1 MPYPFRQPLKVSLRL
16 VLVAPLVL
24 QIFALTGVTGYL
36 SWRNG
41 QQTIQGLADRL
52 IEETRERISDR
63 LDNHLKTPH
72 QVLALNHWAHS
83 NGNLDLRNFPQL
95 EAYFWQQIN
104 VFDQVTAI
112 GFASQKGQFVGL
124 GVDRGGVLGV
134 ANAKVGMAANLPKEE
149 NPGTFKF
156 YLLNEQ
162 GDRVKL
168 LPTQPNY
175 DPLATYIKP
184 VLSAPKSAP
193 ESAPN
198 NPSKSTWTKTV
209 PCLTKGK
216 ACISAVTPIYQ
227 GRALQGVMF
236 ASLMLEDISRF
247 LHHLNFAPSG
257 QAFLIERSGESIA
270 SSSLEQPFVS
280 IQGLDLK
287 RLAAIDSQDPLTQ
300 AAMQFFRQQQIDLS
314 KIQAPQRFQFKRNA
328 INHFAQITPYQDK
341 YGLDWLIVIVVPES
355 DFAAQITQNVSHTL
369 WLSLG
374 AMGVAVAIGMAI
386 AQWMIRPIRALSEK
400 SVAIALG
407 DLNQQMSEMLGI
419 EEIDRLARSFNLM
432 ATQLRQSF
440 DLVQKALN
448 ESETKYTKIFR
459 NCPDPISIATLEE
472 SRWIDVNSS
481 FLELTG
487 YTEAE
492 IIGRTPDELNMLTKL
507 EQVEAIFQQLQTT
520 GIARNQELDWQN
532 KSGEIITSLVSCEI
546 IQLNGQL
553 VVLSVSK
560 EISKIKGIQS
570 ALSESETKLRQLTE
584 NLPMFL
590 GLRTANGVSEAIAS
604 ANRWLYVSPGVE
616 QITGYSA
623 QELYDDPLAW
633 HSYMLPGDRAR
644 ILEQLSVPLT
654 EPLTTEF
661 RIVRRDG
668 EMRWVRIQ
676 AYPVRDE
683 TGEVYRVCSLASDI
697 TEEKN
702 LELALAASERKLNDI
717 INTPIAAIVRIQVFT
732 NQDWRLDYISAGSE
746 DIFGYTPAEFIHNP
760 SIWMANIHP
769 DDLQNIIL
777 PLFQDIFQEKTTQF
791 EYRFTHKDGRIR
803 WLSAQFTAKS
813 DPETH
818 SWFVNQFTVDISDRK
833 QISLALATQKQRE
846 QILNQVIQ
854 SIHQSLD
861 LPTIF
866 SHATRGIAEL
876 LELDRAVITCYQ
888 PERGVWLHISG
899 YHPDPNIPD
908 DIGQEIP
915 DRENPFAAKLKQL
928 EVVKIEDTNTIDDP
942 INRKLSQTRPG
953 AWLLVPITVNGSI
966 WGSLSIWKQSTTI
979 WSEDQIEL
987 ARRIAEPL
995 GIAIHQANLYQQSQA
1010 AEAALKHSEA
1020 RYRAIVEDQTELII
1034 RFHASDRALTFV
1046 NQAYCKYVGQS
1057 AKQLLGDTFQ
1067 PVIYAEDRDYV
1078 AKLLDTMSRENPV
1091 VIIENRIMAGA
1102 EIRWTQWINRM
1113 IFDDQG
1119 EFVEIQSVG
1128 RDITEL
1134 KQVEAR
1140 LKSLETRW
1148 RTILENAPSFIS
1160 LCDREGKVLF
1170 ANRASMGLSISELIG
1185 TSIFAGLAPESQ
1197 SVYQAAIEQVFQTGE
1212 VVSIEIIGVGDNQK
1226 LAYYTNRLARI
1237 YDANGEIE
1245 SVVSICTDISDIKQT
1260 EIALKEAKEA
1270 AENANRAKSEFLAN
1284 MSHEIR
1290 TPLNAIVGFTDVLN
1304 RKINHPEYRNYLS
1317 SISSSGQ
1324 TLLALINDILDLAK
1338 IETGKLE
1345 IHHQP
1350 IDLHSLVK
1358 KLKHLFTPNALAKN
1372 LEIYLEIGASVPQ
1385 SILFDEIR
1393 LRQIL
1398 FNLIGNAIKFTEQ
1411 GSVKIKVNAQ
1421 GSPTDPQKLSLE
1433 IQVEDTGIGIA
1444 AEAQERIFASF
1455 VQGDGKSTRKY
1466 GGTGLGLAITKR
1478 LTHLLGGTI
1487 DLTSEVGKGTTFYL
1501 RFPHVPQFISVDIE
1515 NIVATDLVFA
1525 DCQLIFEES
1534 AKTSSEL
1541 GFNLLENQALSDR
1554 QNNRKKIPEL
1564 LAKLQ
1569 EQKTAIWPE
1578 LCRSQKQRD
1587 IRFFVSKLEDFAETY
1602 SCKILENYA
1611 AVFHQQLEEFDWNNL
1626 PKTLKEFPEVIE
1638 AISKEYSG

>member
-1 MPYPFRQPLKVSLRL
+1 MPYPFRQPLKISLQL
-16 VLVAPLVL
+16 ILVAPLVL
-24 QIFALTGVTGYL
+24 QIFVFTGVTGYL

-41 QQTIQGLADRL
+41 EQTVQGLADRL
-52 IEETRERISDR
+52 IEETHDRISDR
-63 LDNHLKTPH
+63 LDNYLQTPH
-72 QVLALNHWAHS
+72 QVLALNRLAH
-83 NGNLDLRNFPQL
+83 GDYNLDSSNFPQL
-95 EAYFWQQIN
+95 EDYFWQQIN
-104 VFDQVTAI
+104 VFDRITAI
-112 GFASQKGQFVGL
+112 GFANQQGQFVGL
-124 GVDRGGVLGV
+124 GVDRDGVLGV
-134 ANAKVGMAANLPKEE
+134 AHAKVGMTANLPKEK
-149 NPGTFKF
+149 NPGTFNF
-156 YLLNEQ
+156 YLLNER

-168 LPTQPNY
+168 LQTQPNY
-175 DPLATYIKP
+175 NPLATDWYQTA
-184 VLSAPKSAP
+184 LSAPKSAL
-193 ESAPN
+193 ESAPKSAPN
-198 NPSKSTWTKTV
+198 QPSKSTWTKTV
-209 PCLTKGK
+209 PCFAVPK
-216 ACISAVTPIYQ
+216 ACLSAVTPIYQ
-227 GRALQGVMF
+227 GSEFQGVMF
-236 ASLMLEDISRF
+236 ASLMLEDISGF

-257 QAFLIERSGESIA
+257 QAFAIERSGESIA

-280 IQGLDLK
+280 IQGLEASE
-287 RLAAIDSQDPLTQ
+287 LAAIDSQDPLTQ
-300 AAMQFFRQQQIDLS
+300 AAMQFLRQQQIDLS
-314 KIQAPQRFQFKRNA
+314 KIQAPQRFQFKHDA
-328 INHFAQITPYQDK
+328 IKHFARITPYQDE
-341 YGLDWLIVIVVPES
+341 YGLDWLILIVVPES

-374 AMGVAVAIGMAI
+374 AMGVAVAIAAAI
-386 AQWMIRPIRALSEK
+386 AQWAIRPIRTLSEK

-419 EEIDRLARSFNLM
+419 EEIDRLASSFNLM

-459 NCPDPISIATLEE
+459 NCPDPISIATLED
-472 SRWIDVNSS
+472 SRWISVNSS

-492 IIGRTPDELNMLTKL
+492 IIGRTADELNILPNL

-546 IQLNGQL
+546 IQLNGQP

-560 EISKIKGIQS
+560 EISKIKQIQS

-590 GLRTANGVSEAIAS
+590 GLRTAS

-623 QELYDDPLAW
+623 QEIYDDPLAW

-644 ILEQLSVPLT
+644 ILDRLSVPLT
-654 EPLTTEF
+654 EPLTAEF

-683 TGEVYRVCSLASDI
+683 TGEVYRVCSLAEDI

-717 INTPIAAIVRIQVFT
+717 INTPNAAIVRTQVFT

-746 DIFGYTPAEFIHNP
+746 HIFGYTAEEFMASP

-769 DDLQNIIL
+769 DDLENIIL

-803 WLSAQFTAKS
+803 WLSSQLTPKY
-813 DPETH
+813 DPETD
-818 SWFVNQFTVDISDRK
+818 SWFVNQFTLDISDRK

-876 LELDRAVITCYQ
+876 LELDRAVITCYEA
-888 PERGVWLHISG
+888 ERGVWRHISG
-899 YHPDPNIPD
+899 YHPDPNVPD

-928 EVVKIEDTNTIDDP
+928 QVVKIEDTNTIEDP
-942 INRKLSQTRPG
+942 INRELSQSRPG
-953 AWLLVPITVNGSI
+953 AWLLVPIVVNGSI
-966 WGSLSIWKQSTTI
+966 WGSLSIWKQSTTT

-1034 RFHASDRALTFV
+1034 RFHASDRTLTFV
-1046 NQAYCKYVGQS
+1046 NQAYCKYFGQS
-1057 AKQLLGDTFQ
+1057 AEQLLGDTFQ

-1078 AKLLDTMSRENPV
+1078 AKLLDNMSRENPV
-1091 VIIENRIMAGA
+1091 VIIENRVMAGA

-1128 RDITEL
+1128 RDITDL

-1160 LCDREGKVLF
+1160 LCDREGKFLF
-1170 ANRASMGLSISELIG
+1170 VNRASMGLSISDSIG
-1185 TSIFAGLAPESQ
+1185 RSVFAYLEVESQ

-1212 VVSIEIIGVGDNQK
+1212 IVSIETIAVGDNQTS
-1226 LAYYTNRLARI
+1226 AYYTVRLAPI
-1237 YDANGEIE
+1237 YDDKGEIE

-1260 EIALKEAKEA
+1260 QIALKEAKEA

-1338 IETGKLE
+1338 IETGKLA
-1345 IHHQP
+1345 INHQP

-1358 KLKHLFTPNALAKN
+1358 KLQQLFTPNALAKN
-1372 LEIYLEIGASVPQ
+1372 LEICLEISASVPQ

-1421 GSPTDPQKLSLE
+1421 ESATDPQKLSLE

-1444 AEAQERIFASF
+1444 PEEQERIFASF

-1501 RFPHVPQFISVDIE
+1501 RFPRVTQLISVDIE
-1515 NIVATDLVFA
+1515 NIVATDLVLA
-1525 DCQLIFEES
+1525 DGQLIFEES
-1534 AKTSSEL
+1534 AKPSSDL
-1541 GFNLLENQALSDR
+1541 GLNIQENHLLSDR
-1554 QNNRKKIPEL
+1554 QTNRKILPEL

-1569 EQKTAIWPE
+1569 EQKTEIWPE
-1578 LCRSQKQRD
+1578 LCRTQKQRD
-1587 IRFFVSKLEDFAETY
+1587 IRVFVSKLEDFAETY
-1602 SCKILENYA
+1602 SCDILGNYA

-1626 PKTLKEFPEVIE
+1626 PKTLKDFPVIIE
-1638 AISKEYSG
+1638 AISKESSG

>member
-1 MPYPFRQPLKVSLRL
+1 
-16 VLVAPLVL
+16 
-24 QIFALTGVTGYL
+24 
-36 SWRNG
+36 
-41 QQTIQGLADRL
+41 
-52 IEETRERISDR
+52 
-63 LDNHLKTPH
+63 
-72 QVLALNHWAHS
+72 
-83 NGNLDLRNFPQL
+83 
-95 EAYFWQQIN
+95 
-104 VFDQVTAI
+104 
-112 GFASQKGQFVGL
+112 
-124 GVDRGGVLGV
+124 
-134 ANAKVGMAANLPKEE
+134 
-149 NPGTFKF
+149 
-156 YLLNEQ
+156 
-162 GDRVKL
+162 
-168 LPTQPNY
+168 
-175 DPLATYIKP
+175 
-184 VLSAPKSAP
+184 
-193 ESAPN
+193 
-198 NPSKSTWTKTV
+198 
-209 PCLTKGK
+209 
-216 ACISAVTPIYQ
+216 
-227 GRALQGVMF
+227 
-236 ASLMLEDISRF
+236 
-247 LHHLNFAPSG
+247 
-257 QAFLIERSGESIA
+257 
-270 SSSLEQPFVS
+270 
-280 IQGLDLK
+280 
-287 RLAAIDSQDPLTQ
+287 
-300 AAMQFFRQQQIDLS
+300 
-314 KIQAPQRFQFKRNA
+314 
-328 INHFAQITPYQDK
+328 
-341 YGLDWLIVIVVPES
+341 
-355 DFAAQITQNVSHTL
+355 
-369 WLSLG
+369 
-374 AMGVAVAIGMAI
+374 
-386 AQWMIRPIRALSEK
+386 
-400 SVAIALG
+400 
-407 DLNQQMSEMLGI
+407 
-419 EEIDRLARSFNLM
+419 
-432 ATQLRQSF
+432 LRQSF

-507 EQVEAIFQQLQTT
+507 EQLEAIFQQLQTT
-520 GIARNQELDWQN
+520 GISRNQELDWKN

-553 VVLSVSK
+553 HILSVSK
-560 EISKIKGIQS
+560 EISKIKQIQS

-590 GLRTANGVSEAIAS
+590 GLRTANYD
-604 ANRWLYVSPGVE
+604 RWLYVSPGVE
-616 QITGYSA
+616 QITGYSV
-623 QELYDDPLAW
+623 QEIYDDPLAW

-717 INTPIAAIVRIQVFT
+717 INTPIAGIVRTQIFT

-746 DIFGYTPAEFIHNP
+746 HIFGYTQAEFIKDP

-777 PLFQDIFQEKTTQF
+777 PLFEDIFQEKTTQF

-803 WLSAQFTAKS
+803 WLSSQITPKY
-813 DPETH
+813 DPETD
-818 SWFVNQFTVDISDRK
+818 SWFVNQFTLDISDRK

-846 QILNQVIQ
+846 EILNQVIQ

-866 SHATRGIAEL
+866 SHASRGIAEL
-876 LELDRAVITCYQ
+876 LELDRAVIACYL
-888 PERGVWLHISG
+888 PDLGVWRHISG
-899 YHPDPNIPD
+899 YHPDANIPD

-928 EVVKIEDTNTIDDP
+928 EVVKIEDTNTIEDP
-942 INRKLSQTRPG
+942 INRELSQTRPG
-953 AWLLVPITVNGSI
+953 AWLLVPIVVNGSI
-966 WGSLSIWKQSTTI
+966 WGSLSIWKQSTII

-1034 RFHASDRALTFV
+1034 RFHASDSASAPLRERTLTFA
-1046 NQAYCKYVGQS
+1046 NQAYCKYFGQS
-1057 AKQLLGDTFQ
+1057 AEELLGDNFQ

-1078 AKLLDTMSRENPV
+1078 AKMLDSMSRENPV
-1091 VIIENRIMAGA
+1091 VIIENRVMAGA

-1119 EFVEIQSVG
+1119 ESVEIQSVG
-1128 RDITEL
+1128 RDITEI

-1160 LCDREGKVLF
+1160 LCDREGKLLF
-1170 ANRASMGLSISELIG
+1170 ANRSSMGLSISESIG
-1185 TSIFAGLAPESQ
+1185 SSIFAGLEPESQ
-1197 SVYQAAIEQVFQTGE
+1197 AVYQAAIEQVYQTGE
-1212 VVSIEIIGVGDNQK
+1212 VVSIEIIAVGDNQT
-1226 LAYYTNRLARI
+1226 LSYYTVRLAPI
-1237 YDANGEIE
+1237 YDANGDIE
-1245 SVVSICTDISDIKQT
+1245 SVVSISTDISDIKQT

-1350 IDLHSLVK
+1350 IGLHSLVR
-1358 KLKHLFTPNALAKN
+1358 KLQQLFTPNALAKN
-1372 LEIYLEIGASVPQ
+1372 LEIFVEIGSSVPQ

-1421 GSPTDPQKLSLE
+1421 GSATDTQKLSLE
-1433 IQVEDTGIGIA
+1433 IQVEDTGIGITP
-1444 AEAQERIFASF
+1444 EAQERIFASF

-1487 DLTSEVGKGTTFYL
+1487 DLTSEVGKGTTFRV
-1501 RFPHVPQFISVDIE
+1501 RFPQVTQLISVDIE
-1515 NIVATDLVFA
+1515 NIVATDLVDA
-1525 DCQLIFEES
+1525 DCQLPFENS
-1534 AKTSSEL
+1534 AKPSSDL
-1541 GFNLLENQALSDR
+1541 GFKLLENQVLRDR
-1554 QNNRKKIPEL
+1554 PNNGKNLPEL

-1569 EQKTAIWPE
+1569 EQKTDIWPE
-1578 LCRSQKQRD
+1578 LCRTQKQRD
-1587 IRFFVSKLEDFAETY
+1587 IRVFVSKLEDFAETY

-1626 PKTLKEFPEVIE
+1626 PKTLKEFPEIIE
-1638 AISKEYSG
+1638 AISKESIDN